1 MRHVLLAAGPADR
14 SRAPAHLEGAESPA
28 SEIQPRDQRRTEAV
42 LCHEQREFTL
52 KSAAEDSTVV
62 HRFLCLCHSCV
73 YMLCCEVVKLP
84 LCVCASVSG
93 LLRRCQETL
102 PADLRQVPG
111 ERQQEGLRQSLL
123 PETVAQSHACSQV
136 PVFLRENRW
145 RIPYILH

>member
-62 HRFLCLCHSCV
+62 HKGF
-73 YMLCCEVVKLP
+73 Y
-84 LCVCASVSG
+84 VCAIHVFI
-93 LLRRCQETL
+93 CY
-102 PADLRQVPG
+102 
-111 ERQQEGLRQSLL
+111 
-123 PETVAQSHACSQV
+123 VAK
-136 PVFLRENRW
+136 
-145 RIPYILH
+145 